1 MLQNAL
7 VIDCTVFE
15 LVRENQNQQKG
26 VNLVPNLKISL
37 QV

>member
-1 MLQNAL
+1 MLQNDRVTDL
-7 VIDCTVFE
+7 PIFE

-26 VNLVPNLKISL
+26 VNLVPNLQISL

>member
-1 MLQNAL
+1 MLQNVL
-7 VIDCTVFE
+7 VIDFTVFE

-26 VNLVPNLKISL
+26 VNVVPNLQISL